1 MNKAPLNTARVNTA
15 QVSKP
20 ASRKPTPREPTPR
33 APASRDKLTRNTAA
47 PTLAGVRGFVFDVD
61 GTLADPQ
68 LSGYQ
73 PMPGARELLALLR
86 QRGVPFVGFTNGSA
100 KTPAAL
106 AQALTA
112 IGIEID
118 AQHMLTPV
126 SVALDLF
133 KRRGYKRLL
142 VLGGVG
148 VWQPLLDE
156 GFEVVRSPARAD
168 DADAVLIGWYPG
180 FVLADLDAACR
191 AVWAGAALYTV
202 SKAAYL
208 ASREGR
214 TLGVSGALAAAVR
227 NVTGKTAVVVGK
239 PSAQALAC
247 ASARLGG
254 ILPAQLAIVGDD
266 ISLENAMALRGGAMS
281 VGVHTG
287 LSSAEDFAR
296 LPECSRPHLSL
307 TGVDR
312 LLELLR

>member
-1 MNKAPLNTARVNTA
+1 MSNVAPVALV
-15 QVSKP
+15 
-20 ASRKPTPREPTPR
+20 
-33 APASRDKLTRNTAA
+33 
-47 PTLAGVRGFVFDVD
+47 PTLAGVRGYVFDVD
-61 GTLADPQ
+61 GTLALADKQ

-73 PMPGARELLALLR
+73 PLPGARELLALLR
-86 QRGVPFVGFTNGSA
+86 QREIPYVGFTNGSA
-100 KTPAAL
+100 KTPAQL
-106 AQALTA
+106 SQALTH

-118 AQHMLTPV
+118 ELHMLTPV

-133 KRRGYKRLL
+133 KRRGYKRVL
-142 VLGGVG
+142 VLGGEG
-148 VWQPLLDE
+148 VWKPLVDA
-156 GFEVVRSPARAD
+156 GFDVVRAPERAD

-214 TLGVSGALAAAVR
+214 TLGVSGALAAAIR
-227 NVTGKTAVVVGK
+227 SVTGKNAVVVGK

-247 ASARLGG
+247 ASTRLGG
-254 ILPAQLAIVGDD
+254 VKPAQMAIVGDD
-266 ISLENAMALRGGAMS
+266 ISLENAMALRGGAFS

-287 LSSAEDFAR
+287 LSSAADFAE
-296 LPECSRPHLSL
+296 LPPQRRPHLSL

-312 LLELLR
+312 LLEMLT

>member
-1 MNKAPLNTARVNTA
+1 MNIAPIKASV
-15 QVSKP
+15 
-20 ASRKPTPREPTPR
+20 
-33 APASRDKLTRNTAA
+33 
-47 PTLAGVRGFVFDVD
+47 PTLAGVRGYVFDVD
-61 GTLADPQ
+61 GTLALADKQ

-73 PMPGARELLALLR
+73 PLPGACELLALLR
-86 QRGVPFVGFTNGSA
+86 EREVPYVGFTNGSA
-100 KTPAAL
+100 KTPL
-106 AQALTA
+106 QLSKALTD

-118 AQHMLTPV
+118 ERHMLTPV

-133 KRRGYKRLL
+133 KSRGYKRLL
-142 VLGGVG
+142 VLGGEG
-148 VWQPLLDE
+148 VWKPLVE
-156 GFEVVRSPARAD
+156 AGFDVVRSPERAD

-191 AVWAGAALYTV
+191 AVWAGATLYTV

-208 ASREGR
+208 ATREGR

-227 NVTGKTAVVVGK
+227 NVTGKNAVVVGK

-254 ILPAQLAIVGDD
+254 VKPAQMAIVGDD
-266 ISLENAMALRGGAMS
+266 ISLENAMALRGGAFS

-287 LSSAEDFAR
+287 LSSGADFDQ
-296 LPECSRPHLSL
+296 LPAHSRPHLSL

-312 LLELLR
+312 LLEMLA

>member
-1 MNKAPLNTARVNTA
+1 MSKLAPDIV
-15 QVSKP
+15 V
-20 ASRKPTPREPTPR
+20 
-33 APASRDKLTRNTAA
+33 
-47 PTLAGVRGFVFDVD
+47 PTLAGVRGYVFDVD
-61 GTLADPQ
+61 GTLALADKN

-73 PMPGARELLALLR
+73 PLPGARELLALLR
-86 QRGVPFVGFTNGSA
+86 EREVPYVGFTNGSA
-100 KTPAAL
+100 KTPAQL
-106 AQALTA
+106 SHALTH
-112 IGIEID
+112 IGIRIEE
-118 AQHMLTPV
+118 QQMLTPV

-133 KRRGYKRLL
+133 KRRGYKRVL
-142 VLGGVG
+142 VLGGEG
-148 VWQPLLDE
+148 VWKPLVDA
-156 GFEVVRSPARAD
+156 GFDVVRAPERAD

-227 NVTGKTAVVVGK
+227 SVTGKSAVVVGK

-247 ASARLGG
+247 ASGRLGG
-254 ILPAQLAIVGDD
+254 VKPAQMAIVGDD
-266 ISLENAMALRGGAMS
+266 ISLENAMALRGGAFS

-287 LSSAEDFAR
+287 LNSAADFDE
-296 LPECSRPHLSL
+296 LPLRHRPHLSL

-312 LLELLR
+312 LLEMLR

>member
-1 MNKAPLNTARVNTA
+1 MSKVARAPL
-15 QVSKP
+15 
-20 ASRKPTPREPTPR
+20 
-33 APASRDKLTRNTAA
+33 A
-47 PTLAGVRGFVFDVD
+47 PTLAGVRGYVFDVD
-61 GTLADPQ
+61 GTLALADKH

-73 PMPGARELLALLR
+73 ALPGACELLALLR
-86 QRGVPFVGFTNGSA
+86 HREIPYVGFTNGSA
-100 KTPAAL
+100 KTPAQL
-106 AQALTA
+106 SQALTR

-118 AQHMLTPV
+118 ERHMLTPV

-133 KRRGYKRLL
+133 KRRGHKRVL
-142 VLGGVG
+142 VLGGEG
-148 VWQPLLDE
+148 VWKPLVDA
-156 GFEVVRSPARAD
+156 GFEVVRSPDRAD

-227 NVTGKTAVVVGK
+227 NVTGKNAVVVGK
-239 PSAQALAC
+239 PSPSALAC
-247 ASARLGG
+247 ASTRLGG
-254 ILPAQLAIVGDD
+254 IEPAQMAIVGDD
-266 ISLENAMALRGGAMS
+266 ISLENAMAMRGGALS

-287 LSSAEDFAR
+287 LSSASDFDK
-296 LPECSRPHLSL
+296 LPAELRPHLSL

-312 LLELLR
+312 LLELLA

>member
-1 MNKAPLNTARVNTA
+1 MSSL
-15 QVSKP
+15 
-20 ASRKPTPREPTPR
+20 EP
-33 APASRDKLTRNTAA
+33 DVLV
-47 PTLAGVRGFVFDVD
+47 PTLAGVRGYVFDVD
-61 GTLADPQ
+61 GTLALADKH

-73 PMPGARELLALLR
+73 PLPGARELLALLR
-86 QRGVPFVGFTNGSA
+86 ERKMPYVGFTNGSA
-100 KTPAAL
+100 KTPAQL
-106 AQALTA
+106 SKALTD

-118 AQHMLTPV
+118 VQQMLTPV

-133 KRRGYKRLL
+133 TRRGYRRVL
-142 VLGGVG
+142 VLGGEG
-148 VWQPLLDE
+148 VWKPLVE
-156 GFEVVRSPARAD
+156 AGFDVVRAPERAD

-227 NVTGKTAVVVGK
+227 SVTGKNAVVVGK

-247 ASARLGG
+247 ASGRLGG
-254 ILPAQLAIVGDD
+254 VKPTQMAIVGDD
-266 ISLENAMALRGGAMS
+266 ISLENAMALRGGAFS

-287 LSSAEDFAR
+287 LSSAADFEG
-296 LPECSRPHLSL
+296 LPLASRPHLSVS
-307 TGVDR
+307 GVDK
-312 LLELLR
+312 LLEMLR